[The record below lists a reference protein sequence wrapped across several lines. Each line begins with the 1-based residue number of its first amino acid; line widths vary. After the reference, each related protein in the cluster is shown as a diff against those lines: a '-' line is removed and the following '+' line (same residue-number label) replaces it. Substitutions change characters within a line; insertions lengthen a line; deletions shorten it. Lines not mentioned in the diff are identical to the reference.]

1 LPNTCSI
8 KKFGEG
14 DVNDVNKLGP
24 IEADRGGAAR
34 RIVGRLTALIEPR
47 LMMTDPVMTYAY
59 SGDAS
64 SYRLIPALV
73 VIVNSEAQ
81 VKAVIEAARAEGLPL
96 TFRAAG
102 TSLSGQ
108 AITEGVL
115 CVLGDGFR
123 KIEVHGQGERVTLGP
138 AIIVANANRALKPFN
153 KKLGPDPA
161 SQATCKIGG
170 VVNNNSSGMCCGV
183 AYNTYHTMQRLRVML
198 TDGTILDSGNAQS
211 RADFQKAR
219 PELLAALHELHHEVE
234 ADAELVAL
242 IRRKYK
248 IKNTVGYSLNAL
260 LDFHDPI
267 DILTHLIVGSEGTLG
282 FVAEVTYDTIDEH
295 PFKATDLV
303 PFPDPHSC
311 AKAIMRLSNG
321 GVQTTTGVTAAEYI
335 ERRALGTVEHLPPL
349 APIRP
354 FLTETSPAVLIDVSA
369 PTAEAL
375 EVELEKTIRI
385 LKEEGATN
393 VTFSTDE
400 ARSHA
405 LWDVR
410 KGFFASGGAARPPG
424 TAMLTEDVAAP
435 IDRLADFVID
445 MRKLLDRHGYEDA
458 IIFGHAL
465 AGNLH
470 FQMSDD
476 FSKPGAAEKFDLF
489 SRDLAELVS
498 IRYQGSL
505 KAEHGTGRAI
515 APFVEA
521 EWGKTAYALMS
532 RIKML
537 FDPEG
542 LLNPGVLL
550 NADHDIHI
558 KNLKQM
564 PLTDPLVDLCI
575 ECGFCE
581 PACPSAQL
589 TLSPRQRI
597 VVSRERA
604 RLRASGEDPERL
616 QALDD
621 GFAYAGLATCAA
633 GNVCALR
640 CPVGIETGTMVIGE
654 RARRRDDADRRKAH
668 WVAEHRGGVEKAMR
682 FGVSTQTFSRT
693 IIGNGATDAIAGA
706 ARKVSGNRVPRV
718 SRALRPGPG
727 GPSRP
732 PTNYRRSPAESLPVS
747 IAQQFAPQGKVVYF
761 PACPTRMFGAPESI
775 AGLDLKLLPTPDA
788 VVALLERAGYEVIVP
803 PDLNGQCCGQ
813 PWLSKGFPEEAAR
826 VGGELETT
834 LARLSENGAL
844 PVLTDAST
852 CAKHMR
858 GHTGDMQ
865 VADSAEFLLANV
877 LPRLNITR
885 PLPVV
890 AVHHNCSAQRLG
902 EPAATETIAAACAT
916 RIAVLN
922 SVSCCGYA
930 GDKGMFLPE
939 LNEWGTRFAKSDIP
953 ADCRIGVSTVS
964 TCASGLTERAG
975 VPFVSLASLLEAVS
989 RPGA

>member
-1 LPNTCSI
+1 
-8 KKFGEG
+8 
-14 DVNDVNKLGP
+14 VNQLGP
-24 IEADRGGAAR
+24 IGVDRATAAR
-34 RIVGRLTALIEPR
+34 RIVARLSGVIPADKL
-47 LMMTDPVMTYAY
+47 LTDPVYTYAY

-73 VIVNSEAQ
+73 VFINTEDDVRAVLEAS
-81 VKAVIEAARAEGLPL
+81 RAEGLPV

-115 CVLGDGFR
+115 AVLGDGWR
-123 KIEVHGQGERVTLGP
+123 KIAIHDGGERVTLGP
-138 AIIVANANRALKPFN
+138 AMIVANVNTQLKRFN

-198 TDGTILDSGNAQS
+198 TDGTVLDSGDPQS
-211 RADFQKAR
+211 RQAFERKR
-219 PELLAALHELHHEVE
+219 PELLQALHALHHEVA
-234 ADAELVAL
+234 ADPELVAL

-282 FVAEVTYDTIDEH
+282 FVSEVTYNTIDEH

-311 AKAIMRLSNG
+311 AEAIMRLSNG
-321 GVQTTTGVTAAEYI
+321 GVQTTLGVTAAEYI
-335 ERRALGTVEHLPPL
+335 ERRALATVEHLAPL
-349 APIRP
+349 AYLKP
-354 FLTETSPAVLIDVSA
+354 FLTENSPAVLIDVSA
-369 PTAEAL
+369 PDEASL
-375 EVELEKTIRI
+375 QAELEKTIRI
-385 LKEEGATN
+385 LREEGATN
-393 VTFSTDE
+393 IAFSTDE

-410 KGFFASGGAARPPG
+410 KGFFASGGAARPKG
-424 TAMLTEDVAAP
+424 TSMLTEDVAAP
-435 IDRLADFVID
+435 IDRLADFVIE
-445 MRKLLDRHGYEDA
+445 MRELLDRHGYHDA

-470 FQMSDD
+470 FQGSDD

-489 SRDLAELVS
+489 NQELSQLVS
-498 IRYQGSL
+498 VKYKGSL

-521 EWGKTAYALMS
+521 EWGATAYRLMQ
-532 RIKML
+532 RVKAL

-550 NADHDIHI
+550 NADDKIHV
-558 KNLKQM
+558 KNLKLM
-564 PLTDPLVDLCI
+564 TPADPIVDLCI

-597 VVSRERA
+597 AITRERA
-604 RLRASGEDPERL
+604 RLRLTGENPERL
-616 QALDD
+616 KALDD
-621 GFAYAGLATCAA
+621 GFEYAGLQTCAA

-640 CPVGIETGTMVIGE
+640 CPVGIETGTMVMGE
-654 RARRRDDADRRKAH
+654 RARRRTEKARNTAH
-668 WVAEHRGGVEKAMR
+668 WVADHTRATETAMR
-682 FGVSTQTFSRT
+682 IGVGTQALSRT
-693 IIGNGATDAIAGA
+693 IIGDGATDALAGF
-706 ARKVSGNRVPRV
+706 ARRVSGDRIPRV
-718 SRALRPGPG
+718 SKALRPGPG
-727 GPSRP
+727 APARP
-732 PTNYRRSPAESLPVS
+732 NPHQSPKADGLPVS
-747 IAQQFAPQGKVVYF
+747 VAQQSAPRGKVVYF
-761 PACPTRMFGAPESI
+761 PACPTRLFGAPAKVGE
-775 AGLDLKLLPTPDA
+775 LDLLPTPEA
-788 VVALLERAGYEVIVP
+788 VMALLRRVGFEVVVP
-803 PDLNGQCCGQ
+803 PDLDGSCCGQ
-813 PWLSKGFPEEAAR
+813 PWQSKGFPEESKR
-826 VGGELETT
+826 VGDRLETELT
-834 LARLSENGAL
+834 ALSAGGQL

-852 CAKHMR
+852 CAKHLKADAR
-858 GHTGDMQ
+858 TAG
-865 VADSAEFLLANV
+865 VADSAEFLLKEV
-877 LPRLNITR
+877 LPHLTITR
-885 PLPVV
+885 PVPVV
-890 AVHHNCSAQRLG
+890 AVHHNCSAQRMS
-902 EPAATETIAAACAT
+902 EQPATEAVAKACGNG

-930 GDKGMFLPE
+930 GDKGLFTPE
-939 LNEWGTRFAKSDIP
+939 LNQWATRFAKSDIP
-953 ADCRIGVSTVS
+953 ADCTIGVSTVS

-989 RPGA
+989 RPAA